1 MAELEPMSRSSH
13 SITVIKIGGSL
24 TRIPNALCRVCTVV
38 GELAREWPI
47 VVVPG
52 GGPFADAIREFDRTY
67 GLSDEVAHWMAVLAM
82 DQYAL
87 VLASEIPEARLVVE
101 PGCIHEA
108 LEPANCVVLA
118 PSRWMRS
125 ADVLPHSWRVTGDS
139 IAAFVAG
146 ALDASQ
152 LLLIKPHSDMTEP
165 VDPFF
170 ATTLAAGLPY
180 TIIGYD
186 RIEDLPKSMSR

>member
-1 MAELEPMSRSSH
+1 MSRSRRSV
-13 SITVIKIGGSL
+13 TVIKIGGSL
-24 TRIPNALCRVCTVV
+24 ARIPDALGRVCSAV
-38 GELAREWPI
+38 GEIARDWPV

-82 DQYAL
+82 DQYAE
-87 VLASEIPEARLVVE
+87 VLASRIPESRLIVE
-101 PGCIHEA
+101 PGCIQEA
-108 LEPANCVVLA
+108 LEQGSCVVLA

-146 ALDASQ
+146 ALDAGQ
-152 LLLIKPHSDMTEP
+152 LLLIKPHSDMVEP

-170 ATTLAAGLPY
+170 ATTLAVGLPY
-180 TIIGYD
+180 TVIGYD
-186 RIEDLPKSMSR
+186 RIEDLPKAMSR